1 MTQAVARA
9 RQPEVLQPAQAEA
22 LTALLR
28 AIAHPLRLRILE
40 QLCRRE
46 HHVNQLVA
54 LLDAKQSIVSQQ
66 LRILRM
72 SHIVEVRR
80 ESGFAIYRIGT
91 PLLRN
96 LFECIRE
103 CPTR

>member
-1 MTQAVARA
+1 MRPAAATS
-9 RQPEVLQPAQAEA
+9 RQPEALDPTRAEE
-22 LTALLR
+22 LTVLLR

-46 HHVNQLVA
+46 QHVNQLVA

-72 SHIVEVRR
+72 SRIVEVRR
-80 ESGFAIYRIGT
+80 QSGFAVYRIAN
-91 PLLRN
+91 PHLHD